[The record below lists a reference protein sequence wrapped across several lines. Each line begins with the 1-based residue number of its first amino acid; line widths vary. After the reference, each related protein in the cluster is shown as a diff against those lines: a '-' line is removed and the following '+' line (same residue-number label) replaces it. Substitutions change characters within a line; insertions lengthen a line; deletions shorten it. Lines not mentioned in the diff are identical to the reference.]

1 MGFEVTL
8 FKEIKER
15 IIIIT
20 FLFELLLDNYNKPY
34 NKKTGN
40 LIIIHILK
48 VLCKEATLSK
58 LLRFLVYL

>member
-48 VLCKEATLSK
+48 LCKEATLSK

>member
-1 MGFEVTL
+1 MGCEVTL

-15 IIIIT
+15 IIIIIT

-48 VLCKEATLSK
+48 LCKEATLSK